1 MTSEEARPVEGAH
14 WASHRGQA
22 VSLRPGSSP
31 QLPPQGHLHPPPGP
45 TLAMLAT
52 EGRQPLCF
60 LLSLSLTT
68 RTAQPAES
76 TSPGRREG
84 PPRALLGLDSLS
96 PAPPEWEQPGC
107 PLPTHDCHTSHFLE
121 PSCALPTP
129 HGTERG
135 AATLALPH
143 APTHLRLRVIL
154 SPEGVRVCLLSGEH
168 RHPRRNGLGA
178 GPRGRG
184 QRPPAARRCSPV

>member
-1 MTSEEARPVEGAH
+1 M
-14 WASHRGQA
+14 
-22 VSLRPGSSP
+22 SLRPGSSP
-31 QLPPQGHLHPPPGP
+31 QSPPQGHLHPPPGP
-45 TLAMLAT
+45 TLAT

-84 PPRALLGLDSLS
+84 PPRALLGLDPLS

-121 PSCALPTP
+121 PSCALPAP
-129 HGTERG
+129 RGTERG

-154 SPEGVRVCLLSGEH
+154 SPEGARVCLLGGEH
-168 RHPRRNGLGA
+168 TAPEEERAGRRAQRTGTEAPRCLPVFTGMSTHCN
-178 GPRGRG
+178 PRPGG
-184 QRPPAARRCSPV
+184 G